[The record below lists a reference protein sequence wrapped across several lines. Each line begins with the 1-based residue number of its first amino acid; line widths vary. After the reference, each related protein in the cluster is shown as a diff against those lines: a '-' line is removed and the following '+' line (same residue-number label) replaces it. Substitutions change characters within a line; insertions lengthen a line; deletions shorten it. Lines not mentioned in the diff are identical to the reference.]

1 MRNYD
6 RTQKSRKIAL
16 SDDGGST
23 WSDIYSD
30 TVLVEPICQAS
41 LISYQVNKRKPPVL
55 LFLNPADKNSRKN
68 MTLRLSY
75 DEGKTWTVAK
85 VLHAGPSAYS
95 DLTIL
100 KGGDIGCLLEVG
112 NKSPYEGI
120 VFQRISIRTDL
131 EK

>member
-1 MRNYD
+1 MI
-6 RTQKSRKIAL
+6 SL
-16 SDDGGST
+16 SYDGGST
-23 WSDIYSD
+23 WGDIYPD

-41 LISYQVNKRKPPVL
+41 LLSTRLSKKKPPIL

-68 MTLRLSY
+68 MTLRLSF
-75 DEGKTWTVAK
+75 DEGKTWQVSK

-112 NKSPYEGI
+112 KKSPYEGI
-120 VFQRISIRTDL
+120 LFQRISIRADL